1 MGVSVK
7 KGSLFK
13 TKQNLK
19 QIFFYYLQATNNKV
33 SIKGGN
39 EFYFQKVYFFR
50 EQVDVWLRC

>member
-7 KGSLFK
+7 KRSLFK

-19 QIFFYYLQATNNKV
+19 QIFFLLQATNNKV

-39 EFYFQKVYFFR
+39 EFYFQKVYFFK
-50 EQVDVWLRC
+50 EQVDVWLRW